1 MSRRSGLQGLSK
13 GSLQVLSGAS
23 ERKVGQLSEERI
35 RSVGGGVAPV
45 WDCHRTADQLTPPG
59 TTPGLIGIYG
69 SPMECLGLVGVY
81 ITKLYMEKPVWV

>member
-1 MSRRSGLQGLSK
+1 MGTPPTER
-13 GSLQVLSGAS
+13 S
-23 ERKVGQLSEERI
+23 ERAKGGATER
-35 RSVGGGVAPV
+35 RANSLGGGGVAPV